1 MRRLLLWGDDER
13 GEGVGRW
20 RALCPPGKPCD
31 SLIVAAAGGS
41 STRYFA
47 ALHEK

>member
-1 MRRLLLWGDDER
+1 MRRLLLGGYER
-13 GEGVGRW
+13 GEGDGRR
-20 RALCPPGKPCD
+20 RAPCPPDRPSD

-47 ALHEK
+47 ALHEI